1 MDTHEQQSNEH
12 VEVSNDVN
20 VIPGRNGGTLRPW
33 QKGQSGNP
41 DGMAP
46 GTLHFRTI
54 LKRILN
60 EQMIVTIND
69 KQFTMSR
76 SEAIMYE
83 LVRMAT
89 NSGNDIVKLRAIS
102 ELLDRIDGKPT
113 PVLPDVGGET
123 QSDTVIFY
131 IPNQHS
137 RLKFPPGQ

>member
-1 MDTHEQQSNEH
+1 MNTHEQQSIEPVEFSENE
-12 VEVSNDVN
+12 SG
-20 VIPGRNGGTLRPW
+20 IPGRNGGTLRPW
-33 QKGQSGNP
+33 RRGQSGNP

-69 KQFTMSR
+69 KPFAMTR

-89 NSGNDIVKLRAIS
+89 NAGNDAVKLRAIA

-113 PVLPDVGGET
+113 PVLPDTGNGSERP
-123 QSDTVIFY
+123 DTVIFY
-131 IPNQHS
+131 IPNEHS
-137 RLKFPPGQ
+137 RFKPG

>member
-1 MDTHEQQSNEH
+1 MKTHDQKSNEPI
-12 VEVSNDVN
+12 EVFDNDA

-33 QKGQSGNP
+33 RKGQSGNP

-60 EQMIVTIND
+60 EQMVVTIND

-83 LVRMAT
+83 LVRMAS
-89 NSGNDIVKLRAIS
+89 NSGNDAVKLRAIA

-113 PVLPDVGGET
+113 PVLPDVGGES

-137 RLKFPPGQ
+137 RLKFPVGQ